1 MRLKKIVMVPLAA
14 LILSASVLVS
24 FGAEGSAGA
33 FSTYEAE
40 KKQMELEKRSREQP
54 RFWTEYPVFAHALGT
69 VQGRANTNSK
79 DAFLE
84 SYQAGQRVFEV
95 DLQLTSDGTLVARH
109 DWEQISYYNLEQTY
123 AGVMDHETFLSTP
136 ICFYYTTLD
145 IQGLMELLIQH
156 PDVYL
161 VTDSKDTD
169 EQSVRAQLRGLAQA
183 VEATGRPELWNR
195 IIVQIYHQEMYTWV
209 KEETPVTNFIFTLY
223 QIENPDYYQIGAFC
237 QEQGIQV
244 VTMAAERLTKER
256 SDILHSYGC
265 KVYLHTVNRLRQ
277 MLESSWGA
285 DGFYSDCVTPSQLE
299 EVLAGTNQ
307 MYLSQWEGDQEETAQ
322 PETADPITGLPTT
335 GVGLLP

>member
-1 MRLKKIVMVPLAA
+1 
-14 LILSASVLVS
+14 
-24 FGAEGSAGA
+24 
-33 FSTYEAE
+33 
-40 KKQMELEKRSREQP
+40 
-54 RFWTEYPVFAHALGT
+54 
-69 VQGRANTNSK
+69 
-79 DAFLE
+79 
-84 SYQAGQRVFEV
+84 
-95 DLQLTSDGTLVARH
+95 
-109 DWEQISYYNLEQTY
+109 
-123 AGVMDHETFLSTP
+123 
-136 ICFYYTTLD
+136 
-145 IQGLMELLIQH
+145 MELLIQH
-156 PDVYL
+156 PDAYL

-237 QEQGIQV
+237 QERGIQV

-285 DGFYSDCVTPSQLE
+285 DGFYSDCVTPGQLE
-299 EVLAGTNQ
+299 GVLAGTNQ
-307 MYLSQWEGDQEETAQ
+307 MYLSQWEGDQEGAAQ